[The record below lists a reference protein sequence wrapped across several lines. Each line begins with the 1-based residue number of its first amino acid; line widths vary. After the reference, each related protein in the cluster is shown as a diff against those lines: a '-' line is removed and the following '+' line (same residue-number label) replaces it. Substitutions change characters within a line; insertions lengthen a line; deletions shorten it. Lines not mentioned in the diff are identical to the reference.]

1 MERQGRQV
9 FVTES
14 AKLPS
19 GQVGLHVKFSIT
31 KYIVEM
37 QDVHYVGLDVQVKHG
52 LVQGAQLVNV
62 ELYYEIEQEGEIQ
75 FPVVDKTSPDLHYT
89 HRPSCWHL
97 IQLASHFKHEIE
109 SEI

>member
-1 MERQGRQV
+1 M
-9 FVTES
+9 FVTAS

-31 KYIVEM
+31 KYIVDM
-37 QDVHYVGLDVQVKHG
+37 QDVHYVGLEVQVKHG

-62 ELYYEIEQEGEIQ
+62 ELYYEIEQEGDIQ
-75 FPVVDKTSPDLHYT
+75 FPVVDKTSPDLHCT

-97 IQLASHFKHEIE
+97 TQLTSHFKHEIE
-109 SEI
+109 SDI